1 MTDLEAIAKAQK
13 ELDIST
19 YYEETSSYAGMRAMH
34 RNRAEW
40 LFRVLTLARKA
51 IYIEENQKKQKTNAD
66 RIRAMSDEEL
76 AGFLDTWGCCH
87 HCIEHERLSDNRW
100 FSDERC
106 DEKCVEH
113 CLEWLKQPAEVDNG

>member
-1 MTDLEAIAKAQK
+1 MKLKRCANCANGEWCRGRSEIPKVCYDCNYLGDGSPSKWKLKA
-13 ELDIST
+13 
-19 YYEETSSYAGMRAMH
+19 
-34 RNRAEW
+34 
-40 LFRVLTLARKA
+40 V
-51 IYIEENQKKQKTNAD
+51 TNAD
-66 RIRAMSDEEL
+66 SIRAMSDEEL

-113 CLEWLKQPAEVDNG
+113 CLEWLQQPAEVDNG